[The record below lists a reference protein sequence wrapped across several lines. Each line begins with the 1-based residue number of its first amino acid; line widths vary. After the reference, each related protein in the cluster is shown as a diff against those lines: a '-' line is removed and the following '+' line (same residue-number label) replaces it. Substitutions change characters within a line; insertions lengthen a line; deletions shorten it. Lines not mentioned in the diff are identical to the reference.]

1 MIYSLLTLIVAALA
15 CSVLGVFLVLRR
27 QSMLTDAI
35 SHSVLLGI
43 VLAFFITKSLDSPF
57 LLVSAS
63 ISGLVAVLAIE
74 KLGSSKYVK
83 KDDAVGIIYPMFFSI
98 AVILISRYAK
108 NAHLDTDIVLLGEV
122 IFVSLDTYNIFGME
136 IAKSFVNLSLMFLVN
151 ITFIKLFFKELKV
164 ATFDIVFAKTIGIPT
179 GFLFYS
185 IMVLTSVTSVMSFNA
200 VGSILIVSF
209 FITSASIGLLLG
221 KSLSNTL
228 IITCIF
234 AIINSIEGFTLA
246 YYLNVSMSGMV
257 AFISM
262 VNFLLT
268 IAIKNMKGKL
278 NESSTWEKWI
288 LNYNI

>member
-151 ITFIKLFFKELKV
+151 IVFIKLFFKELKV
-164 ATFDIVFAKTIGIPT
+164 ATFDIVFAKSIGIPT

-185 IMVLTSVTSVMSFNA
+185 IMVLTSATSVMSFNA
-200 VGSILIVSF
+200 VGSILVVSF

-234 AIINSIEGFTLA
+234 AIINSIGGFTLA

-257 AFISM
+257 AFVSM

-278 NESSTWEKWI
+278 NESNTWEKWI

>member
-1 MIYSLLTLIVAALA
+1 MIYSLLTLIVAALS

-57 LLVSAS
+57 LLISAS
-63 ISGLVAVLAIE
+63 ISGLIAVLAIE

-151 ITFIKLFFKELKV
+151 ILFIKLFFKELKV
-164 ATFDIVFAKTIGIPT
+164 ATFDIVFAKSIGIPT
-179 GFLFYS
+179 SFLFYS

-200 VGSILIVSF
+200 VGSILVVSF

-257 AFISM
+257 AFVSM

-278 NESSTWEKWI
+278 NESRT
-288 LNYNI
+288 

>member
-136 IAKSFVNLSLMFLVN
+136 IAKSFVNLSLML
-151 ITFIKLFFKELKV
+151 
-164 ATFDIVFAKTIGIPT
+164 
-179 GFLFYS
+179 S
-185 IMVLTSVTSVMSFNA
+185 
-200 VGSILIVSF
+200 LIH
-209 FITSASIGLLLG
+209 I
-221 KSLSNTL
+221 
-228 IITCIF
+228 
-234 AIINSIEGFTLA
+234 
-246 YYLNVSMSGMV
+246 
-257 AFISM
+257 
-262 VNFLLT
+262 
-268 IAIKNMKGKL
+268 
-278 NESSTWEKWI
+278 
-288 LNYNI
+288 

>member
-200 VGSILIVSF
+200 VGSILVVSF

-278 NESSTWEKWI
+278 NESST
-288 LNYNI
+288 

>member
-1 MIYSLLTLIVAALA
+1 MIYSLLTLIVTALA

-151 ITFIKLFFKELKV
+151 IVFIKLFFKELKV

-185 IMVLTSVTSVMSFNA
+185 IMVLTSATSVMSFNA
-200 VGSILIVSF
+200 VGSILVVSF

-234 AIINSIEGFTLA
+234 AIINSIGGFTLA

-257 AFISM
+257 AFVSM

-278 NESSTWEKWI
+278 NESNTWEKWI

>member
-151 ITFIKLFFKELKV
+151 IVFIKLFFKELKV

-185 IMVLTSVTSVMSFNA
+185 IMVLTSATSVMSFNA
-200 VGSILIVSF
+200 VGSILVVSF

-257 AFISM
+257 AFVSM

>member
-1 MIYSLLTLIVAALA
+1 
-15 CSVLGVFLVLRR
+15 
-27 QSMLTDAI
+27 
-35 SHSVLLGI
+35 
-43 VLAFFITKSLDSPF
+43 
-57 LLVSAS
+57 
-63 ISGLVAVLAIE
+63 
-74 KLGSSKYVK
+74 
-83 KDDAVGIIYPMFFSI
+83 MFFSI

-200 VGSILIVSF
+200 VGSILVVSF

-278 NESSTWEKWI
+278 NESST
-288 LNYNI
+288 

>member
-1 MIYSLLTLIVAALA
+1 MIYSLLTLIVTALA

-57 LLVSAS
+57 LLISAS
-63 ISGLVAVLAIE
+63 ISGLIAVLAIE

-151 ITFIKLFFKELKV
+151 ILFIKLFFKELKV
-164 ATFDIVFAKTIGIPT
+164 ATFDIVFAKSIGIPT
-179 GFLFYS
+179 SFLFYS

-200 VGSILIVSF
+200 VGSILVVSF

-257 AFISM
+257 AFVSM

-278 NESSTWEKWI
+278 NESRT
-288 LNYNI
+288 

>member
-98 AVILISRYAK
+98 TVILISRYAK

-200 VGSILIVSF
+200 VGSILVVSF

-278 NESSTWEKWI
+278 NESST
-288 LNYNI
+288 

>member
-200 VGSILIVSF
+200 VGSILVVSF

>member
-1 MIYSLLTLIVAALA
+1 MIYSLLTLIVTALA

-151 ITFIKLFFKELKV
+151 IVFIKLFFKELKV

-185 IMVLTSVTSVMSFNA
+185 IMVLTSATSVMSFNA
-200 VGSILIVSF
+200 VGSILVVSF

-234 AIINSIEGFTLA
+234 AIINSIEGFILA

-257 AFISM
+257 AFVSM

>member
-1 MIYSLLTLIVAALA
+1 MIYSLLTLIVTALA

-151 ITFIKLFFKELKV
+151 IVFIKLFFKELKV

-185 IMVLTSVTSVMSFNA
+185 IMVLTSATSVMSFNA
-200 VGSILIVSF
+200 VGSILVVSF

-234 AIINSIEGFTLA
+234 AIINSIGGFTLA

-257 AFISM
+257 AFVSM

-278 NESSTWEKWI
+278 NESNT
-288 LNYNI
+288 

>member
-151 ITFIKLFFKELKV
+151 IVFIKLFFKELKV

-185 IMVLTSVTSVMSFNA
+185 IMVLTSATSVMSFNA
-200 VGSILIVSF
+200 VGSILVVSF

-257 AFISM
+257 AFVSM

-278 NESSTWEKWI
+278 NESST
-288 LNYNI
+288 

>member
-1 MIYSLLTLIVAALA
+1 MIYSLLTLIVTALA

-151 ITFIKLFFKELKV
+151 IVFIKLFFKELKV

-185 IMVLTSVTSVMSFNA
+185 IMVLTSATSVMSFNA
-200 VGSILIVSF
+200 VGSILVVSF

-257 AFISM
+257 AFVSM

-278 NESSTWEKWI
+278 NESST
-288 LNYNI
+288 

>member
-151 ITFIKLFFKELKV
+151 IVFIKLFFKELKV

-185 IMVLTSVTSVMSFNA
+185 IMVLTSATSVMSFNA
-200 VGSILIVSF
+200 VGSILVVSF

-234 AIINSIEGFTLA
+234 AIINSIGGFTLA

-257 AFISM
+257 AFVSM
-262 VNFLLT
+262 INFLLT

-278 NESSTWEKWI
+278 NESST
-288 LNYNI
+288 

>member
-151 ITFIKLFFKELKV
+151 IVFIKLFFKELKV

-185 IMVLTSVTSVMSFNA
+185 IMVLTSATSVMSFNA
-200 VGSILIVSF
+200 VGSILVVSF

-234 AIINSIEGFTLA
+234 AIINSIGGFTLA

-257 AFISM
+257 AFVSM

-278 NESSTWEKWI
+278 NESNT
-288 LNYNI
+288 

>member
-1 MIYSLLTLIVAALA
+1 MIYSLLTLIVAALS

-200 VGSILIVSF
+200 VGSILVVSF

-278 NESSTWEKWI
+278 NESST
-288 LNYNI
+288 

>member
-1 MIYSLLTLIVAALA
+1 MIYSLLTLIVAALS

-278 NESSTWEKWI
+278 NESST
-288 LNYNI
+288 